1 MNISI
6 LLLCATLGHSAE
18 TKVKLTDLPPAAQKT
33 ITEKSQGAKLKHIL
47 KDTSKDAPTFEAE
60 MSVAGMEKSVT
71 VDANGNIVELDETVA
86 LSALPA
92 RAQGAIMKAAEGGG
106 KIRKVESISHGGP
119 VEFYEALMKKAG
131 KKSIIRVDPEGKPVA
146 D

>member
-1 MNISI
+1 MKLSI
-6 LLLCATLGHSAE
+6 LLLCASLSRAADL
-18 TKVKLTDLPPAAQKT
+18 KVKLDDLPPAAQKT
-33 ITEKSQGAKLKHIL
+33 IKDKSQGAKIRHII

-60 MSVAGMEKSVT
+60 LSVAGKEKSVT
-71 VDANGNIVELDETVA
+71 VDAAGNIVELDETLA
-86 LSALPA
+86 LSELPP

-106 KIRKVESISHGGP
+106 KIRRVESVSHGGP

-131 KKSIIRVDPEGKPVA
+131 KKSIIRVDPEGNPVA